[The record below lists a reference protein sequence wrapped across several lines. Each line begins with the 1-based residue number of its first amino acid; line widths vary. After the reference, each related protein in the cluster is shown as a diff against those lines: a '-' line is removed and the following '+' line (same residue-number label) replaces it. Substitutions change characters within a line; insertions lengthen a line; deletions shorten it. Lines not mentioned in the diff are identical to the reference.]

1 MLAGAMQRD
10 RQQEIALADEV
21 GITAHKAD
29 HLKDVF
35 DLPRKLRRARVLD
48 IGSGLSDFVSWLRSK
63 GAEAY
68 GLDLTYGAGM
78 DWAVE
83 HSLKRA
89 AADIDKEPEALN
101 FTRQMAD
108 RFRAALAAD
117 PSMYVAGSALDLPFR
132 SGSFDLV
139 TSSLGIFGTLDHD
152 YGLLETGFNEAV
164 RVLRPRGVL
173 QLSPVFYRAR
183 QPAERACEANQ
194 RRLIATLKSNGRFRV
209 EDRILGFNAGI
220 QEIVGRLVV
229 TKLT

>member
-1 MLAGAMQRD
+1 MLAEAMQRD

-48 IGSGLSDFVSWLRSK
+48 IGSGLSDFTYWLRGK

-68 GLDLTYGAGM
+68 GLDLTYGSGM
-78 DWAVE
+78 DWAVQ
-83 HSLKRA
+83 HSIEQA
-89 AADIDKEPEALN
+89 AKDIDKEPAALT
-101 FTRQMAD
+101 FTREMAE
-108 RFRAALAAD
+108 RFRTGLAAE
-117 PSMYVAGSALDLPFR
+117 PSMYIAGSALDLPFR

-152 YGLLETGFNEAV
+152 YALLETGFHEAI

-194 RRLIATLKSNGRFRV
+194 RRLIATLKGNQRFKA
-209 EDRILGFNAGI
+209 EDRVLGFNAGI
-220 QEIVGRLVV
+220 GEIVGRLVV